1 MNGNSVIS
9 KPNVQAVQMVSTG
22 EIRGVLTLTLS
33 VRFDNGRENLAW
45 LNEKGELEP
54 SSMEG
59 YKKRHSSSTRE
70 RPKFYGDAETIKIY
84 FLVHSLRRD

>member
-1 MNGNSVIS
+1 MMNGNSVIS

-59 YKKRHSSSTRE
+59 YKKDILQALGNDPNFMAMPRRL
-70 RPKFYGDAETIKIY
+70 KFI
-84 FLVHSLRRD
+84 F